1 MRKSDNSSDVISL
14 IFRVRAGDDDAFDL
28 LLETYK
34 PLIEASVMR
43 ALEKE
48 AYSLYADD
56 FKQEATVVFYNAI
69 LTYDVEQHEVEF
81 GLYAKI
87 CISNALI
94 SQVRRLTR
102 RSGERLADMSEEGLF
117 INDFEDPS
125 VKILE
130 RESLRALYSVI
141 RGSLSEFEYRIW
153 QLYLSGRTA
162 KEIGD
167 IVGKTDRSIS
177 NAIYR
182 IRKKLRTALHET
194 N

>member
-1 MRKSDNSSDVISL
+1 
-14 IFRVRAGDDDAFDL
+14 
-28 LLETYK
+28 
-34 PLIEASVMR
+34 
-43 ALEKE
+43 
-48 AYSLYADD
+48 
-56 FKQEATVVFYNAI
+56 
-69 LTYDVEQHEVEF
+69 
-81 GLYAKI
+81 
-87 CISNALI
+87 
-94 SQVRRLTR
+94 
-102 RSGERLADMSEEGLF
+102 MSEEGLF